1 MYNKHKLTTIAIL
14 VMTLSACAV
23 GPDYRSPDKV
33 ADITISSPYQ
43 QAELA
48 QSWWQAFDDESLNR
62 LIDRALD
69 ENRTLAQ
76 AKANVD
82 RAYAVFRDADN
93 DILPKG
99 TLDAGYQASENAVL
113 QRENESVILRG
124 YSTGANLSWDLDLF
138 GKLRRASEAAEA
150 QAQQADI
157 LWHDAQ
163 VQLISQVAT
172 SYGEYRGAQLR
183 LKVAE
188 QNLQNLQQS
197 RGIVMARLRPVWPQ
211 SWSLRK

>member
-93 DILPKG
+93 D
-99 TLDAGYQASENAVL
+99 
-113 QRENESVILRG
+113 
-124 YSTGANLSWDLDLF
+124 
-138 GKLRRASEAAEA
+138 
-150 QAQQADI
+150 
-157 LWHDAQ
+157 
-163 VQLISQVAT
+163 
-172 SYGEYRGAQLR
+172 
-183 LKVAE
+183 
-188 QNLQNLQQS
+188 
-197 RGIVMARLRPVWPQ
+197 
-211 SWSLRK
+211 